1 MNKAVFA
8 LCLVIAMLV
17 LAGLTMFAPKAHA
30 QGFDD
35 QPTCY
40 SWEGGHKSA
49 GSFSKCTRWEVAK
62 APVAPPPAPVVVPPP
77 VMQNVVCPPQVIL
90 EPVPQKHKAP
100 IKRRPPPPKCQ
111 P

>member
-1 MNKAVFA
+1 MNKALFA
-8 LCLVIAMLV
+8 LALVVAMLV

-30 QGFDD
+30 QGFVDE
-35 QPTCY
+35 PTCY

-62 APVAPPPAPVVVPPP
+62 APVAPPPPPVVVPAP

-90 EPVPQKHKAP
+90 EPEPKKAV
-100 IKRRPPPPKCQ
+100 RRHVRPKPPKCQ